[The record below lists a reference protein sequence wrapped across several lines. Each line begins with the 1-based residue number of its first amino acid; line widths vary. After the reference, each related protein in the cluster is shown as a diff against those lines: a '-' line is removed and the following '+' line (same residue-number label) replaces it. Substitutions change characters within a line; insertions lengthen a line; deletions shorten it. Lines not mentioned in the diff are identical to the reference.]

1 MRLFTSFLIF
11 ILSLQVFAQNSGFYR
26 VQNHKTSRYI
36 TVIDNKGGVDIATT
50 DADLGALIT
59 LKGFDNVVSKPGAI
73 IYIENVGNSNYN
85 LKSQGIDTYSI
96 INYYIKLK
104 ASRSV
109 KGAYQAYAQASGI
122 VKYLCDEDWDGDD
135 GAVMTSG
142 TKTRDWYLH
151 PITADGDNYFG
162 LKPGIATSKGH
173 FQTFYASFAYQLPAN
188 MKAYYVDRVEKGMA
202 VWKEVKDGLVPAA
215 TPVIIQSNSA
225 EASKNRLTLLTSAST
240 KVSGNLLK
248 GVYFCNDVK
257 GKHNN
262 VVAYNAKTMRVLG
275 KMANGDL
282 GFITDANLKNIPEN
296 TAYITVAEGA
306 PAEIKLVTEDEIK
319 TPATHTIT
327 YIVDGAVYEQQ
338 TVEAGKPITPP
349 TAPAKKGY
357 TFVGWSGMPQ
367 VMPDGNIS
375 VEAQFKVNSYTITYM
390 IDGAV
395 VSEQTVEYGAMV
407 TAPAA
412 PEKTGHTFKGW
423 TNVPTT
429 MPAEN
434 FTVTGAYE
442 VNKYTLTFTIDGAVV
457 SEQTVEYGAKVTA
470 PAAPEK
476 TGHTFKGWTNVPT
489 TMPAENVTVT
499 GAYEVN
505 KYTLTFTIDGAIVSE
520 QTVEYGA
527 SVTAPAAPEKKGHT
541 FKGWTNVPTTMPAE
555 NVTVTGAYE
564 VNKYTLTF
572 TIDGAVVSEQTVEY
586 GASITAPAAPEKE
599 GHTFK
604 GWTNVPTTM
613 PAENVTVTGAYT
625 KNKYL
630 ITFKVDDE
638 VIHTDSVEYGAVV
651 NAPENPTKEGYT
663 FSGWQGLPNTMPAED
678 VTVTA
683 NFIMNGYTLTYVVD
697 GEVYRT
703 YAYEY
708 GSTITPEQAP
718 QKEGH
723 TFSGWS
729 EIPGTMPAEDVTI
742 TGSFTV
748 NKYLVTFKIGEEV
761 IQADSLTYGST
772 IVAPNAPAKEGH
784 TFKGWEGMPETVPA
798 ADVTAHG
805 VYEVNK
811 YKLTYILDGE
821 VYEEQMVEYGTSIN
835 PIEVEL
841 EEGKTFEGWQEVPET
856 MPANDVVVYGT
867 TTVSSITA
875 VNGTNALSD
884 VYSLT
889 GRLIAKGVDA
899 TWIRTNLKTG
909 IYIINNKKVMIK

>member
-1 MRLFTSFLIF
+1 
-11 ILSLQVFAQNSGFYR
+11 
-26 VQNHKTSRYI
+26 
-36 TVIDNKGGVDIATT
+36 
-50 DADLGALIT
+50 
-59 LKGFDNVVSKPGAI
+59 
-73 IYIENVGNSNYN
+73 
-85 LKSQGIDTYSI
+85 
-96 INYYIKLK
+96 
-104 ASRSV
+104 
-109 KGAYQAYAQASGI
+109 
-122 VKYLCDEDWDGDD
+122 
-135 GAVMTSG
+135 
-142 TKTRDWYLH
+142 
-151 PITADGDNYFG
+151 
-162 LKPGIATSKGH
+162 
-173 FQTFYASFAYQLPAN
+173 
-188 MKAYYVDRVEKGMA
+188 
-202 VWKEVKDGLVPAA
+202 
-215 TPVIIQSNSA
+215 
-225 EASKNRLTLLTSAST
+225 
-240 KVSGNLLK
+240 
-248 GVYFCNDVK
+248 
-257 GKHNN
+257 
-262 VVAYNAKTMRVLG
+262 
-275 KMANGDL
+275 
-282 GFITDANLKNIPEN
+282 
-296 TAYITVAEGA
+296 
-306 PAEIKLVTEDEIK
+306 
-319 TPATHTIT
+319 
-327 YIVDGAVYEQQ
+327 
-338 TVEAGKPITPP
+338 
-349 TAPAKKGY
+349 
-357 TFVGWSGMPQ
+357 
-367 VMPDGNIS
+367 
-375 VEAQFKVNSYTITYM
+375 
-390 IDGAV
+390 
-395 VSEQTVEYGAMV
+395 
-407 TAPAA
+407 
-412 PEKTGHTFKGW
+412 
-423 TNVPTT
+423 

-434 FTVTGAYE
+434 VTVTGAYE
-442 VNKYTLTFTIDGAVV
+442 VNEYTLTFTIDGAVV
-457 SEQTVEYGAKVTA
+457 SEQTVEYGASVTA

-476 TGHTFKGWTNVPT
+476 T
-489 TMPAENVTVT
+489 
-499 GAYEVN
+499 
-505 KYTLTFTIDGAIVSE
+505 
-520 QTVEYGA
+520 
-527 SVTAPAAPEKKGHT
+527 GHT

-586 GASITAPAAPEKE
+586 GASVTAPAAPEKE

-630 ITFKVDDE
+630 ITYKVDDE

-784 TFKGWEGMPETVPA
+784 TFKGWEGLPETVPA
-798 ADVTAHG
+798 DDVTATG
-805 VYEVNK
+805 AYEVNK